1 MVLYMFLGI
10 RLHRAQPIVVAMEDP
25 ALTTLICALCL
36 ALQTAIN
43 AGDVDGAQSYFADNA
58 VVIQPRIGGMPEVY
72 VGRDQIRWWLTAMAA
87 QHADFE
93 MLDNPRQIDTGVQW
107 ASTMRIDAYRQLG
120 INALTLDA
128 DAVLAD
134 PQHFEA
140 LRISLTP
147 ASARALAASGSE

>member
-1 MVLYMFLGI
+1 MN
-10 RLHRAQPIVVAMEDP
+10 
-25 ALTTLICALCL
+25 TLLCALCL

-43 AGDVDGAQSYFADNA
+43 AGDVDGALSYFADNA
-58 VVIQPRIGGMPEVY
+58 VVIQPRIGGMPQVY
-72 VGRDQIRWWLTAMAA
+72 VGRDQIRWWLGALAA

-93 MLDNPRQIDTGVQW
+93 MLDSHVQW
-107 ASTMRIDAYRQLG
+107 ASTMGIDTFRQLG
-120 INALTLDA
+120 MDALALDT

-134 PQHFEA
+134 PQHVEA